1 MSDASPLAGSL
12 SDDDMADYLRMYI
25 DETGEQLD
33 ALVETLLALEAEP
46 GEARGLNEAFRL
58 IHSIKGSSALLGLDR
73 ITTLTH
79 HLESHF
85 ERLRTGRR
93 VLDGPT
99 MNVVLRCIDFLR
111 ACNEHLRHGRPL
123 GSAGDLLEEVKS
135 LETVAATEDVPTP
148 ARAVAP
154 PASAAPPAATPAP
167 SPSLPAAAAV
177 GAIGP
182 GAVPAVAAAVARL
195 RHWRI
200 TVTLR
205 PSLPLVE
212 MKVELIL
219 TRLAAAGDLV
229 DLQPPRSMLADLT
242 ELSLVEAILRSGA
255 EREALVHA
263 ARVEGVDGIEVVEVG
278 PDARATVATSPVPPT
293 MADPDD
299 AGADEPAAPAADAPE
314 VVAAVADSGA
324 RGGAPLAET
333 VRVDVDRLD
342 ILLNLV
348 GELVINRARLTQLAG
363 ELAPT
368 FKKSGLS
375 GRLAGTVEALHDL
388 LRQPEDERLAAHDR
402 AGPRGPAVGLVAEQ
416 LAQLEQQT
424 RLWDESRLAFDELT
438 AAIDQLTRVSNSLQ
452 RGVLNTRMI
461 PVGPLFNRF
470 KRSVRD
476 IARELGKRV
485 RLELVGEKTEL
496 DKRMIDEIGD
506 PLNHLV
512 RNCIDHGIEPADVRL
527 GHGKPEIATVRLA
540 ASHRGNNVFIV
551 VEDDGGG
558 IDTARV
564 RQIAVARGVVAA
576 DVAETLGDRELIE
589 LIFQPGFSTAAKVSG
604 ISGRGVGMDIVRTR
618 IEALNGTV
626 EVDSVRGRG
635 TRFTIRLPLTLTI
648 TRCMLFR
655 LPQGV
660 LAVPIEH
667 VREITSLARHPSM
680 SVEGRQVC
688 DVRGEF
694 LPVVGIEEIFTW
706 PVAQGRAAGGGL
718 PNIAIL
724 HANNRVLG
732 LRVDA
737 LLGGQDIVVKPLD
750 ENFVHI
756 RGLGGAS
763 VLGDGTVC
771 MLLDVAACLDLVR
784 RGQEPLSTVT
794 HVT

>member
-1 MSDASPLAGSL
+1 MSDASPPAGNL
-12 SDDDMADYLRMYI
+12 SDDDMADYLRMYV

-46 GEARGLNEAFRL
+46 GDARGLNEAFRL

-123 GSAGDLLEEVKS
+123 GSAGDLLEEVKA
-135 LETVAATEDVPTP
+135 LETVAAAVEVPP
-148 ARAVAP
+148 ARA
-154 PASAAPPAATPAP
+154 AA
-167 SPSLPAAAAV
+167 PAAAAPADAASASS
-177 GAIGP
+177 GS
-182 GAVPAVAAAVARL
+182 VPAAATAVVRL

-229 DLQPPRSMLADLT
+229 DVQPPRSTLADLT
-242 ELSLVEAILRSGA
+242 ELALVEAILRSDA
-255 EREALVHA
+255 ERDALVAA

-278 PDARATVATSPVPPT
+278 PDARATAAAPAVAPT
-293 MADPDD
+293 AADPED
-299 AGADEPAAPAADAPE
+299 AGSDEPAAPASDRPE
-314 VVAAVADSGA
+314 AVAAATDPGA

-348 GELVINRARLTQLAG
+348 GELVISRARLTQLAG

-375 GRLAGTVEALHDL
+375 GRLAGTVDALHEL
-388 LRQPEDERLAAHDR
+388 LRPPEDARRAVDDR
-402 AGPRGPAVGLVAEQ
+402 IRGVVRGPAAAMVAEQ
-416 LAQLEQQT
+416 LALLEQQT

-527 GHGKPEIATVRLA
+527 GHGKPEVATVRLA

-558 IDTARV
+558 IDTGRV

-589 LIFQPGFSTAAKVSG
+589 LIFQPGFSTAAKVSD

-706 PVAQGRAAGGGL
+706 PAAQGRVAGGGGL

-784 RGQEPLSTVT
+784 RSQEPLSAVA